1 MAVMSG
7 RWRTFL
13 GSYVLSIAGDRW
25 LDTAVPTLS
34 LLVFGDLQGAALYLW
49 SSGCA
54 RPLTSWGAGRWVSR
68 WPAFPWLGGSN
79 LLTGI
84 AMAGLGLVF
93 MSGGPVSVVRV
104 GVIVAGVLLG
114 ATAGVQT
121 VVFGATVKAV
131 VPASWMGRAQ
141 AQLEVADSLTSF
153 VAPLLATWML
163 LSWQPG
169 LALVVAGSLYLL
181 VAALRWRYV
190 IVASF
195 QSRPRPRGRR
205 GLSWFLVPF
214 EGRERRHVSV
224 AVLTASLLTML
235 CVPVASV
242 RLEILGLSPS
252 MSGMVIA
259 ATSLGSVPTA
269 LIAGRLIPRMDAS
282 RLILVVPLLGALI
295 LLVCLHLSSSLPL
308 TLVLAAGFDACACWV
323 FVVTGTARTQG
334 EEALDLVWIA
344 AVMSVLGAAV
354 STLAGVML
362 LGVTDLSGQVA
373 VLAGCLLCVAACGL
387 SAHPLTS
394 LRSSGPDLP
403 GG

>member
-25 LDTAVPTLS
+25 LDTAVPALS
-34 LLVFGDLQGAALYLW
+34 LLLFGDLQGAALYLW

-104 GVIVAGVLLG
+104 GVIVVGVLLG
-114 ATAGVQT
+114 AAAGVQM

-141 AQLEVADSLTSF
+141 AQLEIADSLTSF

-190 IVASF
+190 IVSSF
-195 QSRPRPRGRR
+195 QSRRLPGVSRV
-205 GLSWFLVPF
+205 LSWFLVPF
-214 EGRERRHVSV
+214 EGGERRHVSV

-235 CVPVASV
+235 CVPVASA
-242 RLEILGLSPS
+242 RLEILGLSPGL
-252 MSGMVIA
+252 SGMVIA
-259 ATSLGSVPTA
+259 ATSLGSIPAA
-269 LIAGRLIPRMDAS
+269 LVAGRLIPRMDAS
-282 RLILVVPLLGALI
+282 RLILVLPLLGALI
-295 LLVCLHLSSSLPL
+295 LLVCLHLSSNLPL
-308 TLVLAAGFDACACWV
+308 TLALAAGFDACACWV

-334 EEALDLVWIA
+334 EEALDLVRIA

-394 LRSSGPDLP
+394 LRPSEPDLP

>member
-25 LDTAVPTLS
+25 LDTAVPAVS
-34 LLVFGDLQGAALYLW
+34 LLLFGDLQGAALYLW

-93 MSGGPVSVVRV
+93 MSEGPVAVVRV

-114 ATAGVQT
+114 AAAGVQT

-141 AQLEVADSLTSF
+141 AQLEIADSLTSF

-190 IVASF
+190 IVTLV

-214 EGRERRHVSV
+214 EGRERRHVSA
-224 AVLTASLLTML
+224 AVLTASLLMML
-235 CVPVASV
+235 CVPVASA
-242 RLEILGLSPS
+242 RLEILGLSPGL
-252 MSGMVIA
+252 SGIVIA
-259 ATSLGSVPTA
+259 ATSLGSIPAA

-334 EEALDLVWIA
+334 EEALDLVRIA

-373 VLAGCLLCVAACGL
+373 VLVGCLLCVAACGL

-394 LRSSGPDLP
+394 LRSSEPDLP

>member
-1 MAVMSG
+1 MAVVSG

-25 LDTAVPTLS
+25 LDTAVPALS
-34 LLVFGDLQGAALYLW
+34 LLLFGDLQGAALYLW
-49 SSGCA
+49 NSGCA

-104 GVIVAGVLLG
+104 GVIVVGVLLG
-114 ATAGVQT
+114 AAAGVQM

-141 AQLEVADSLTSF
+141 AQLEIADSLTSF

-190 IVASF
+190 IVSSF
-195 QSRPRPRGRR
+195 QSRRLPGVSRV
-205 GLSWFLVPF
+205 LSWFLVPF
-214 EGRERRHVSV
+214 EGGERRHVSV
-224 AVLTASLLTML
+224 AVLTVSLLTML
-235 CVPVASV
+235 CVPVASA
-242 RLEILGLSPS
+242 RLEILGLSPGL
-252 MSGMVIA
+252 SGMVIA
-259 ATSLGSVPTA
+259 ATSLGSIPAA
-269 LIAGRLIPRMDAS
+269 LVAGRLIPRMDAS
-282 RLILVVPLLGALI
+282 RLILVLPLLGALI
-295 LLVCLHLSSSLPL
+295 LLVCLHLSSNLPL
-308 TLVLAAGFDACACWV
+308 TLALAAGFDACACWV

-334 EEALDLVWIA
+334 EEALDLVRIA

-394 LRSSGPDLP
+394 LRPSEPDLP

>member
-25 LDTAVPTLS
+25 LDTAVPAVS
-34 LLVFGDLQGAALYLW
+34 LLLFGDLQGAALYLW

-93 MSGGPVSVVRV
+93 MSGGPVSMVRV
-104 GVIVAGVLLG
+104 GVIVAGILLG
-114 ATAGVQT
+114 VAAGVQT

-141 AQLEVADSLTSF
+141 AQLEIADSLTSF

-190 IVASF
+190 IVASVR
-195 QSRPRPRGRR
+195 SRPRPRGRR

-235 CVPVASV
+235 CVPVASA
-242 RLEILGLSPS
+242 RLEILGLSPGL
-252 MSGMVIA
+252 SGMVIA
-259 ATSLGSVPTA
+259 ATSLGSIPAA
-269 LIAGRLIPRMDAS
+269 LVAGRLIPRMDAS
-282 RLILVVPLLGALI
+282 RLVLVVPLLGTLV
-295 LLVCLHLSSSLPL
+295 LLVGLHFSSSLPL
-308 TLVLAAGFDACACWV
+308 TLALAAGFDACACWV

-334 EEALDLVWIA
+334 EEALDLVRIA

-362 LGVTDLSGQVA
+362 LGATDLSGQVA

-394 LRSSGPDLP
+394 LRPSEPDLP

>member
-1 MAVMSG
+1 MAVVSG

-25 LDTAVPTLS
+25 LDTAVPALS
-34 LLVFGDLQGAALYLW
+34 LLLFGDLQGAALYLW

-104 GVIVAGVLLG
+104 GVIVVGVLLG
-114 ATAGVQT
+114 AAAGVQM

-141 AQLEVADSLTSF
+141 AQLEIADSLTSF

-190 IVASF
+190 IVSSF
-195 QSRPRPRGRR
+195 QSRRLPGVSRV
-205 GLSWFLVPF
+205 LSWFLVPF
-214 EGRERRHVSV
+214 EGGERRHVSV

-235 CVPVASV
+235 CVPVASA
-242 RLEILGLSPS
+242 RLEILGLSPGL
-252 MSGMVIA
+252 SGMVIA
-259 ATSLGSVPTA
+259 ATSLGSIPAA
-269 LIAGRLIPRMDAS
+269 LVAGRLIPRMDAS
-282 RLILVVPLLGALI
+282 RLILVLPLLGALI
-295 LLVCLHLSSSLPL
+295 LLVCLHLSSNLPL
-308 TLVLAAGFDACACWV
+308 TLALAAGFDACACWV

-334 EEALDLVWIA
+334 EEALDLVRIA

-394 LRSSGPDLP
+394 LRPSEPDLP

>member
-25 LDTAVPTLS
+25 LDTAVPALS
-34 LLVFGDLQGAALYLW
+34 LLLFGDLQGAALYLW

-104 GVIVAGVLLG
+104 GVIVVGVLLG
-114 ATAGVQT
+114 AAAGVQM

-141 AQLEVADSLTSF
+141 AQLEIADSLTSF

-190 IVASF
+190 IVSSF
-195 QSRPRPRGRR
+195 QSRRLPGVSRV
-205 GLSWFLVPF
+205 LSWFLVPF
-214 EGRERRHVSV
+214 EGGERRHVSV
-224 AVLTASLLTML
+224 AVLTVSLLTML
-235 CVPVASV
+235 CVPVASA
-242 RLEILGLSPS
+242 RLEILGLSPGL
-252 MSGMVIA
+252 SGMVIA
-259 ATSLGSVPTA
+259 ATSLGSIPAA
-269 LIAGRLIPRMDAS
+269 LVAGRLIPRMDAS
-282 RLILVVPLLGALI
+282 RLILVLPLLGALI
-295 LLVCLHLSSSLPL
+295 LLVCLHLSSNLPL
-308 TLVLAAGFDACACWV
+308 TLALAAGFDACACWV

-334 EEALDLVWIA
+334 EEALDLVRIA

-394 LRSSGPDLP
+394 LRPSEPDLP

>member
-1 MAVMSG
+1 MAVVSG

-25 LDTAVPTLS
+25 LDTAVPALS
-34 LLVFGDLQGAALYLW
+34 LLLFGDLQGAALYLW

-93 MSGGPVSVVRV
+93 MSGGPVSVVQV

-114 ATAGVQT
+114 AAAGVQT

-141 AQLEVADSLTSF
+141 AQLEIADSLTSF

-190 IVASF
+190 IVSSF
-195 QSRPRPRGRR
+195 QSRRLPGVSRV
-205 GLSWFLVPF
+205 LSWFLVPF
-214 EGRERRHVSV
+214 EGGERRHVSV

-235 CVPVASV
+235 CVPVASA
-242 RLEILGLSPS
+242 RLEILGLSPGL
-252 MSGMVIA
+252 SGMVIA
-259 ATSLGSVPTA
+259 ATSLGSIPAA
-269 LIAGRLIPRMDAS
+269 LVAGRLIPRMDAS
-282 RLILVVPLLGALI
+282 RLILVLPLLGALI
-295 LLVCLHLSSSLPL
+295 LLVCLHLSSNLPL
-308 TLVLAAGFDACACWV
+308 TLALAAGFDACACWV

-334 EEALDLVWIA
+334 EEALDLVRIA

-394 LRSSGPDLP
+394 LRPSEPDLP

>member
-1 MAVMSG
+1 MAVVSG

-25 LDTAVPTLS
+25 LDTAVPALS
-34 LLVFGDLQGAALYLW
+34 LLLFGDLQGAALYLW

-104 GVIVAGVLLG
+104 GVIVVGVLLG
-114 ATAGVQT
+114 AAAGVQT

-141 AQLEVADSLTSF
+141 AQLEIADSLTSF

-190 IVASF
+190 IVSSF
-195 QSRPRPRGRR
+195 QSRRLPGVSRV
-205 GLSWFLVPF
+205 LSWFLVPF
-214 EGRERRHVSV
+214 EGGERRHVSV
-224 AVLTASLLTML
+224 AVLTVSLLTML
-235 CVPVASV
+235 CVPVASA
-242 RLEILGLSPS
+242 RLEILGLSPGL
-252 MSGMVIA
+252 SGMVIA
-259 ATSLGSVPTA
+259 ATSLGSIPAA
-269 LIAGRLIPRMDAS
+269 LVAGRLIPRMDAS
-282 RLILVVPLLGALI
+282 RLILVLPLLGALI

-308 TLVLAAGFDACACWV
+308 TLALAAGFDACACWV

-334 EEALDLVWIA
+334 EEALDLVRIA

-362 LGVTDLSGQVA
+362 LGVTDLFGQVA

-394 LRSSGPDLP
+394 LRPSEPDLP

>member
-1 MAVMSG
+1 MGVTVA
-7 RWRTFL
+7 R
-13 GSYVLSIAGDRW
+13 LSMVG
-25 LDTAVPTLS
+25 
-34 LLVFGDLQGAALYLW
+34 
-49 SSGCA
+49 
-54 RPLTSWGAGRWVSR
+54 
-68 WPAFPWLGGSN
+68 GGSN

-93 MSGGPVSVVRV
+93 MSGGPVSVVQV

-114 ATAGVQT
+114 AAAGVQT

-181 VAALRWRYV
+181 VAALRWRYM
-190 IVASF
+190 IVASV

-214 EGRERRHVSV
+214 EGRERRHVSA
-224 AVLTASLLTML
+224 AVLTVSLLTML
-235 CVPVASV
+235 CVPVASA
-242 RLEILGLSPS
+242 RLEILGLSPG

-259 ATSLGSVPTA
+259 ATSLGSIPTA

-308 TLVLAAGFDACACWV
+308 TLALAAGFDACACWV

-334 EEALDLVWIA
+334 EEALDLVRIA

-373 VLAGCLLCVAACGL
+373 VLVGCLLCVAACGL

-394 LRSSGPDLP
+394 LRLSEPDLP

>member
-25 LDTAVPTLS
+25 LDTAVPALS

-114 ATAGVQT
+114 AAAGVQT

-169 LALVVAGSLYLL
+169 LALVVAGSLYPDRDRGVVGVCRGSWCLSRAGN
-181 VAALRWRYV
+181 VGTFRLRC
-190 IVASF
+190 S
-195 QSRPRPRGRR
+195 PRR
-205 GLSWFLVPF
+205 
-214 EGRERRHVSV
+214 
-224 AVLTASLLTML
+224 
-235 CVPVASV
+235 C
-242 RLEILGLSPS
+242 
-252 MSGMVIA
+252 
-259 ATSLGSVPTA
+259 
-269 LIAGRLIPRMDAS
+269 
-282 RLILVVPLLGALI
+282 
-295 LLVCLHLSSSLPL
+295 
-308 TLVLAAGFDACACWV
+308 
-323 FVVTGTARTQG
+323 
-334 EEALDLVWIA
+334 
-344 AVMSVLGAAV
+344 
-354 STLAGVML
+354 
-362 LGVTDLSGQVA
+362 
-373 VLAGCLLCVAACGL
+373 
-387 SAHPLTS
+387 
-394 LRSSGPDLP
+394 
-403 GG
+403 